1 MAKENMTIEIDTT
14 NLNELQT
21 RLLKRAVALLN
32 HVNHTEEEP
41 EYFETSS
48 ELLRVVAQIIKFS
61 NINKPGS
68 DVEFADQALEFC
80 VDRLADQIYQKELVK
95 FDC

>member
-1 MAKENMTIEIDTT
+1 MAKENLELETSE
-14 NLNELQT
+14 LNELQV
-21 RLLKRAVALLN
+21 RLIKRAVALIN
-32 HVNHTEEEP
+32 HVNLTDEEP

-48 ELLRVVAQIIKFS
+48 ELLRVVAQIIRFS
-61 NINKPGS
+61 NINKPGT

-80 VDRLADQIYQKELVK
+80 VDRLADQIYQNDLVK